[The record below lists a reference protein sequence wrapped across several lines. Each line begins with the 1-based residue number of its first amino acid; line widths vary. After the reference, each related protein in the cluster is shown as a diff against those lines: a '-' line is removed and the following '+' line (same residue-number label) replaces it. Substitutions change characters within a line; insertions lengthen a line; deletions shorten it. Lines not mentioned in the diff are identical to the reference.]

1 MIKQAIA
8 TLHQLEALNAALLN
22 IEKPEVKMLLVKN
35 FLPVIEQGL
44 IDALADKFAFGDVE
58 E

>member
-22 IEKPEVKMLLVKN
+22 IEKTEVKMLLVKN
-35 FLPVIEQGL
+35 FLPAIEQGL
-44 IDALADKFAFGDVE
+44 IDALAREIAFGDE
-58 E
+58 EE